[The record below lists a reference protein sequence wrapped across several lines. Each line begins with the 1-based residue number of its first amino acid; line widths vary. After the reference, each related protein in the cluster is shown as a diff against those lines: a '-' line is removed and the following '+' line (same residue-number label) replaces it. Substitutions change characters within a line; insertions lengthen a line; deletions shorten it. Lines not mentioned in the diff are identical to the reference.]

1 MITQPQPTII
11 LALVEVRTKT
21 TFTNRQISSSKE
33 VLVTSIPTTT
43 GLITYTATVNAQ
55 TITTVTVPAVK
66 VHFHLVIN
74 NTGNEI
80 KNTTIMVGTMTTK
93 NLTTTI
99 IKSIWV

>member
-11 LALVEVRTKT
+11 LALVEVLTKT
-21 TFTNRQISSSKE
+21 TFTNRRTSNSKE
-33 VLVTSIPTTT
+33 VLVTSIRTTT

-55 TITTVTVPAVK
+55 TIITATVPAVK